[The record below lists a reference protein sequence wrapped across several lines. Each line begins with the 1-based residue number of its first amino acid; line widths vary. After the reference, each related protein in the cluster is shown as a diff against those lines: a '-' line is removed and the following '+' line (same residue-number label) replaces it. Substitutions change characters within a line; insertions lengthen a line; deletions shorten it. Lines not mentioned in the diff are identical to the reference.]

1 MRHQSQIESLS
12 FMAQDVV
19 RTASGWL
26 QQRLPDRFGPADPVL
41 NTQKEQWRV
50 PVMLAYPGIT
60 VGQVGEILVDAGSGE
75 VIQYT
80 DPAEMRRTGLKLGR
94 KHRAKVRAAFLKRY
108 PES

>member
-1 MRHQSQIESLS
+1 MSQQKHHVQILS
-12 FMAQDVV
+12 VMAQDAV

-41 NTQKEQWRV
+41 NTQEEHWCV
-50 PVMLAYPGIT
+50 PVVLAYPGIT

-75 VIQYT
+75 IIQYT

-94 KHRAKVRAAFLKRY
+94 KHRAKVRAAFLLWA
-108 PES
+108 